1 MGASDNPG
9 AVQPYLQVFLDD
21 PSFAEPIWATL
32 FDRGS
37 KADLVWS
44 RPKPQQG
51 GSYWLMIN
59 VRKNGI
65 WIEFSKTLSEP
76 QPDIRSL
83 HCLGSLTVD
92 LVH

>member
-44 RPKPQQG
+44 RPKPQQAA
-51 GSYWLMIN
+51 
-59 VRKNGI
+59 
-65 WIEFSKTLSEP
+65 
-76 QPDIRSL
+76 
-83 HCLGSLTVD
+83 
-92 LVH
+92 